1 MKNYYLKLTNKDLEI
16 GNKAMK
22 NKVTTKILRLI
33 NINGKNFEVI
43 GFFINGEKVNE
54 RRRRVIL

>member
-1 MKNYYLKLTNKDLEI
+1 
-16 GNKAMK
+16 MK

-33 NINGKNFEVI
+33 NINGKNFEII